1 MNTPQAGILLPLPA
15 LARYLSF
22 SLEPAALPGECL
34 HRLADLVDGQQ
45 TVVGLGRALV
55 SALAAEVPGLRS
67 FPALAGPGLELP
79 ATPAAVWV
87 WLRGDDRGEIL
98 HRARRI
104 AQAMTPAF
112 RLEDSLDAFQYAG
125 GRDLSG
131 YEDGTE
137 NPTGDAAASTAIIGP
152 ERPGVTGSS
161 FVAVQRW
168 THDFARFEAMPGAQQ
183 DLSIGRRRADNQEI
197 DDAPASAHVK
207 RTAQESFAPA
217 AFVLRRSMPW
227 AEGNRGGLLFVAFAT
242 SFDPFEAQLRRMLGI
257 EDGIVDDGVD
267 VLAVAGG
274 EEIPGAGDALGR
286 LKQALALG
294 VFAQFHQ
301 EFADEFGDAF
311 MIHGS
316 GAPLMRG

>member
-34 HRLADLVDGQQ
+34 HRLADLVDGEQ

-137 NPTGDAAASTAIIGP
+137 NPTGDAAASTAIIGD
-152 ERPGVTGSS
+152 ERPGLTGSS

-168 THDFARFEAMPGAQQ
+168 THDFARFEAMPGTQQ

-257 EDGIVDDGVD
+257 EDGIVDA
-267 VLAVAGG
+267 LFKFTR
-274 EEIPGAGDALGR
+274 PQSGAYFWCPPMRKGRLDLSALG
-286 LKQALALG
+286 LSTAAW
-294 VFAQFHQ
+294 
-301 EFADEFGDAF
+301 
-311 MIHGS
+311 
-316 GAPLMRG
+316 

>member
-1 MNTPQAGILLPLPA
+1 MNTPQAGILLPLPP

-22 SLEPAALPGECL
+22 SLETAALPGECL
-34 HRLADLVDGQQ
+34 QALVELADGEQ
-45 TVVGLGRALV
+45 TVVGFGRALV
-55 SALAAEVPGLRS
+55 SALGAEVPGLRS

-98 HRARRI
+98 HRSRRI
-104 AQAMTPAF
+104 AQLLMPAF

-137 NPTGDAAASTAIIGP
+137 NPTGDAAARTAIVGP
-152 ERPGVTGSS
+152 EQPGLGGSS

-168 THDFARFEAMPGAQQ
+168 AHDFARFASMPAAEQ

-197 DDAPASAHVK
+197 GDAPESAHVK
-207 RTAQESFAPA
+207 RTAQESFAPE
-217 AFVLRRSMPW
+217 AFVVRRSMPW
-227 AEGNRGGLLFVAFAT
+227 ADGHRGGLLFAAFAA

-257 EDGIVDDGVD
+257 DDGIVDA
-267 VLAVAGG
+267 LFKFTR
-274 EEIPGAGDALGR
+274 PQSGAYFWCPAMRHGRLDLSALG
-286 LKQALALG
+286 L
-294 VFAQFHQ
+294 
-301 EFADEFGDAF
+301 
-311 MIHGS
+311 
-316 GAPLMRG
+316 

>member
-1 MNTPQAGILLPLPA
+1 MKTPQAGILLPLPI

-34 HRLADLVDGQQ
+34 HRLVELVDGRR
-45 TVVGLGRALV
+45 TVVGFGRALV
-55 SALAAEVPGLRS
+55 SALAAEVAGLHS

-112 RLEDSLDAFQYAG
+112 RLEESLDAFQYAG

-137 NPTGDAAASTAIIGP
+137 NPSGDAAASTAIMSAP
-152 ERPGVTGSS
+152 KVRDSTGSS

-227 AEGNRGGLLFVAFAT
+227 SEGNRGGLLFVAFAT

-257 EDGIVDDGVD
+257 DDGIVDALFDFTRPQSGAYFWCPAMRNGTPRP
-267 VLAVAGG
+267 LA
-274 EEIPGAGDALGR
+274 ALG
-286 LKQALALG
+286 L
-294 VFAQFHQ
+294 
-301 EFADEFGDAF
+301 
-311 MIHGS
+311 
-316 GAPLMRG
+316 